1 MLWTLKILI
10 FQHCFCLDITVL
22 LENCCQKELVI
33 IDILRSR
40 ESLLLWPCF
49 NLFFFFF
56 FYNFLLIIRRIGE
69 SGIME
74 PSMRS
79 WGDVAEEWA
88 QWGAGGWD
96 RQRSWVQ
103 PRLGNPK
110 PTVKLVFWVSIWGAA
125 TQSSSQPDSRL
136 WNSSSGVLP
145 LFASETSICISVNVI
160 IMTQGKVTQEA
171 TFKHIIF
178 AQSST

>member
-49 NLFFFFF
+49 NLFFFF
-56 FYNFLLIIRRIGE
+56 YNFLLIIRRIGE

-79 WGDVAEEWA
+79 WGDMWLKSEPSEVQEAET
-88 QWGAGGWD
+88 GRGVG
-96 RQRSWVQ
+96 
-103 PRLGNPK
+103 
-110 PTVKLVFWVSIWGAA
+110 
-125 TQSSSQPDSRL
+125 SSQGWATRSLQWSWCFGSVSGEQPLRAHPNLILGCGIQVVEFCLYLHLKHPSVSL
-136 WNSSSGVLP
+136 WML
-145 LFASETSICISVNVI
+145 L
-160 IMTQGKVTQEA
+160 
-171 TFKHIIF
+171 
-178 AQSST
+178 